1 MAVAVPAGARTVA
14 GAEGKGVV
22 VERDV
27 ERDVGVVL
35 GWRPRRVRRPR
46 RARRGSGRRRRREGG
61 VEILALERQ
70 GDGRT
75 VDAVDAVDAV
85 TSLEPGCGELGEGC
99 IWDAWSR
106 YAGAWRLHAPQPVG
120 DERGPVAK
128 FETRF

>member
-1 MAVAVPAGARTVA
+1 
-14 GAEGKGVV
+14 
-22 VERDV
+22 
-27 ERDVGVVL
+27 VL
-35 GWRPRRVRRPR
+35 PLNFT
-46 RARRGSGRRRRREGG
+46 S
-61 VEILALERQ
+61 LKTL
-70 GDGRT
+70 
-75 VDAVDAVDAV
+75 DAVDAVGALWTLWTLWTLDAV